1 MADKPGKIYRVHL
14 DVVDSTNRYARNE
27 AYMLKA
33 SAGDAVIIAVTADN
47 QTEGRG
53 QRGNKWLSSS
63 GENVLLTI
71 LVEPCFLAPVH
82 QFALSQ
88 AIALAVRDAMLQYGI
103 AVQLKWPNDIY
114 VGKGKLAGILIEL
127 DCGADNIAR
136 AIIGVGLNV
145 NQTLFAP
152 MERVPTSMKM
162 LECRDFDVNDVTN
175 SILLSFTK
183 RYSLIEECDS
193 SLADEYKQ
201 SLVGWGVPM
210 LYKDASGMFYAVI
223 EDVEPDGHLLLRSG
237 DGGLRRYAFKE
248 VELCL

>member
-27 AYMLKA
+27 AYKLKA
-33 SAGDAVIIAVTADN
+33 SAGDATIIAVTADN

-53 QRGNKWLSSS
+53 QRGNKWLSSG

-71 LVEPCFLAPVH
+71 LVEPYFLAP
-82 QFALSQ
+82 
-88 AIALAVRDAMLQYGI
+88 VRDAMLQYGI

-127 DCGADNIAR
+127 DCRADNIAS

-183 RYSLIEECDS
+183 RYSQIEECDS